1 MADLVRF
8 PPGALLAGK
17 YRVEREVAAGGMGT
31 VLAAHHERLGQRVAI
46 KVLHEQ
52 FARRRETVERFERE
66 ARLAASLR
74 SDHVVR
80 IHDVSATSDGIPYI
94 VMEYLDG
101 EDLGAIVARGPV
113 APAVAVDWILQACD
127 ALSEAHALGIVHR
140 DLKPENLFLVRRG
153 PRTKI
158 KIVDFGISKAGGG
171 ARITTENERFG
182 TPVYMAPEQLQS
194 SSDVDA
200 RTDIWALGV
209 VLFELLTQRLP
220 WDGEELPELIAHVLT
235 RAPHR
240 VREHLPGLSP
250 ALDALIA
257 RCLVRDRAGRPQTVE
272 ELADALAEHVEVVP
286 ASVRTNRAALAETM
300 ETPDTAWVPAG
311 LPPPR
316 PRRLAR
322 GLVAGA
328 VASIA
333 ALGIVFATNRPTSAS
348 AAGLVP
354 PPPSSPAAV
363 APPPTSSPAAVA
375 PPPEPPPAPAVA
387 VPAVKPSPRASAV
400 SSPRRPPPA
409 AAPAPRATSDY
420 DDFGGRR

>member
-8 PPGALLAGK
+8 PPGTLLAGK
-17 YRVEREVAAGGMGT
+17 YRVEREVASGGMGV

-80 IHDVSATSDGIPYI
+80 IHDVSATSEGIPYI
-94 VMEYLDG
+94 VMEYLEG

-113 APAVAVDWILQACD
+113 APTVAVDWVLQACE

-158 KIVDFGISKAGGG
+158 KIVDFGISKAKNS
-171 ARITTENERFG
+171 ARITTENDRFG

-194 SSDVDA
+194 SLDVDA

-220 WDGEELPELIAHVLT
+220 WDGEELPELVAHVLT
-235 RAPHR
+235 RDPHR
-240 VREHLPGLSP
+240 AREYFPALSP

-286 ASVRTNRAALAETM
+286 ASVRANRAALAETM

-311 LPPPR
+311 LPSSR

-333 ALGIVFATNRPTSAS
+333 ALGVVLATNRSTSAA
-348 AAGLVP
+348 AAGLV
-354 PPPSSPAAV
+354 
-363 APPPTSSPAAVA
+363 APPPASTPFLVSTPVSTPVAA
-375 PPPEPPPAPAVA
+375 PPSPPPAPIAVA
-387 VPAVKPSPRASAV
+387 VPQAKPAPRASAPRP
-400 SSPRRPPPA
+400 PRRP
-409 AAPAPRATSDY
+409 APAPASRASADY